1 MTVEMEKFLEM
12 PAREELELPVVLHA
26 LSDPI
31 RLAVLR
37 EVADGAEHACGTF
50 ELSVSDSTRSH
61 HLKILR
67 EAGVT
72 ATRVVGTQRLVS
84 LRREDLDARFPG
96 LLNAVLTAA

>member
-12 PAREELELPVVLHA
+12 PARGELELPVVLHA

-50 ELSVSDSTRSH
+50 ELPVSDSTRSH

-72 ATRVVGTQRLVS
+72 STRIVGTQRLVS